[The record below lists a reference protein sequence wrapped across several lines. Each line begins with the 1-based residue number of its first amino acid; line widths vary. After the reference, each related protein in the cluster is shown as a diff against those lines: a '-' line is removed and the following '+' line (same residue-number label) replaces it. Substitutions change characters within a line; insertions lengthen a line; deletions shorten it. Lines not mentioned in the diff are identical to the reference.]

1 MKKLFFLVLLGY
13 TSTYAQTKIGAD
25 IDGEAASDYSGRS
38 VSLSSDG
45 TTVAIGAPYN
55 NGSGTFAGSVR
66 VYKNV
71 LGTWTK
77 IGADIDGEA
86 ASDVSGYSVSLSNDG
101 TTVAIGAPNN
111 DGSGTDA
118 GSVRV
123 YKNVS
128 GTWTKIGADIDG
140 EAAGDES
147 GFSVSLSSDGTTVAI
162 GAYYNDGSGT
172 YAGSVRVYD
181 LAAVLSSDSFV
192 QSNFSIYPNPSNGIV
207 NISLENNLQLEKVTI
222 YNQLGQVVKTAS
234 TNVITTSDLAKG
246 SYYVVIITN
255 EGKATKQLLIQ

>member
-13 TSTYAQTKIGAD
+13 TSTYAQTQIGAD
-25 IDGEAASDYSGRS
+25 IDGEAAYDNSGFS

-55 NGSGTFAGSVR
+55 NGSGTLAGSVR

-71 LGTWTK
+71 LGTWTQ

-101 TTVAIGAPNN
+101 TTVAIGAPYN
-111 DGSGTDA
+111 DGSGTD
-118 GSVRV
+118 
-123 YKNVS
+123 
-128 GTWTKIGADIDG
+128 
-140 EAAGDES
+140 
-147 GFSVSLSSDGTTVAI
+147 
-162 GAYYNDGSGT
+162 
-172 YAGSVRVYD
+172 AGSVRVYD

-222 YNQLGQVVKTAS
+222 YNQLGQVVKTAT

-246 SYYVVIITN
+246 SYYVEIITN

>member
-13 TSTYAQTKIGAD
+13 TSTYAQTQIGAD
-25 IDGEAASDYSGRS
+25 IDGEAASDISGRSVSLSSDGTTVAIGAPNNDGSFANAGSVRVYKNVSGTWTQIGADIDGEATNDYSGLS

-55 NGSGTFAGSVR
+55 NGSGT
-66 VYKNV
+66 
-71 LGTWTK
+71 
-77 IGADIDGEA
+77 
-86 ASDVSGYSVSLSNDG
+86 
-101 TTVAIGAPNN
+101 
-111 DGSGTDA
+111 DA

-128 GTWTKIGADIDG
+128 GTWTQIGADIDG
-140 EAAGDES
+140 EAPSDNS

-162 GAYYNDGSGT
+162 GALYNDGSGT
-172 YAGSVRVYD
+172 NAGSVRVYD

-192 QSNFSIYPNPSNGIV
+192 LRNFSIYPNPSNGIV